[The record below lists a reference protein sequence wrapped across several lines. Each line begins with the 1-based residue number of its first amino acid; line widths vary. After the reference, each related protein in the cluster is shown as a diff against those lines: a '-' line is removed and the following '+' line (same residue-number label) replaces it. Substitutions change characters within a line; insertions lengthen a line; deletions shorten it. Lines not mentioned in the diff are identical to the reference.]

1 MKIAWKNANN
11 IYSTKQFKYH
21 SHFSIHHF
29 GAKNFPIE
37 SAKIYTDEKK
47 ISKTPE
53 NMRFELEIKQCWTCG
68 VRIEFVMQS
77 AFCSLWLSIT
87 CLLVVQHQCFH
98 ISMNSSI
105 KISFGLLSQVFK
117 FWIEN
122 YIVSNVIINSYWN
135 KGERGRKKELNRT
148 RKSEI

>member
-1 MKIAWKNANN
+1 MNKMSWKSLEKKRTTYAAPIDSN
-11 IYSTKQFKYH
+11 I
-21 SHFSIHHF
+21 IHIF
-29 GAKNFPIE
+29 LFTILAQRISQSNRQKCTQ
-37 SAKIYTDEKK
+37 KKK

-53 NMRFELEIKQCWTCG
+53 NMRFELEIRQCWTCG

-105 KISFGLLSQVFK
+105 KKSVGLLSQVFK

-122 YIVSNVIINSYWN
+122 YIVSNVIINS
-135 KGERGRKKELNRT
+135 
-148 RKSEI
+148 